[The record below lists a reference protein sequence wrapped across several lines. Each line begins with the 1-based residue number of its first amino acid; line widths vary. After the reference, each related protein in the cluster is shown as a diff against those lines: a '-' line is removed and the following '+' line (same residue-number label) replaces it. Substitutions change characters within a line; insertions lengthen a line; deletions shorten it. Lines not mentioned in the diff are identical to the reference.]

1 MTIFAAPNNNVAFN
15 KVLEVELKEALVKYP
30 RPDLDS
36 KFAYFRKIT
45 MKLKSHSIIFAKG
58 IIVFYFR
65 SRDGLD
71 VEDAAT

>member
-30 RPDLDS
+30 RSDLDL
-36 KFAYFRKIT
+36 KFAYLKKN
-45 MKLKSHSIIFAKG
+45 MKLKSDSIIFAKG

>member
-15 KVLEVELKEALVKYP
+15 KALEVELKEALVKYP
-30 RPDLDS
+30 RPDLDL
-36 KFAYFRKIT
+36 KYAFFKKII
-45 MKLKSHSIIFAKG
+45 MKLKSHSIISAKG
-58 IIVFYFR
+58 IIVFNFR

>member
-30 RPDLDS
+30 RPDLDL
-36 KFAYFRKIT
+36 KFAYFRKII
-45 MKLKSHSIIFAKG
+45 MKLKSDSIIFAKR
-58 IIVFYFR
+58 ILKLYIW
-65 SRDGLD
+65 SRDEFD